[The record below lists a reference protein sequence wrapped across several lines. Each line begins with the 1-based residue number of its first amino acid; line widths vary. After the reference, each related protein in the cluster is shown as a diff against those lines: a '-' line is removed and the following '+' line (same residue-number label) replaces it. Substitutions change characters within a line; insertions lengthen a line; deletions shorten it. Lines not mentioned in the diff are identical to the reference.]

1 MLLHLFKMI
10 WNRKKTNFLLM
21 LEIFVAFLVLCL
33 LATISTYYYLNY
45 RLPLGFDY
53 ENIWAISLD
62 SKQGL
67 VNYKWNEANKNYIDQ
82 LYKEIRNFEGVESV
96 AGCDML
102 PFNYSNWSL
111 SDSIPYI
118 NLIVERTSVSDDFA
132 KVLKLEIIKG
142 RWYEPSDDA
151 LDYLPVVINE
161 KLANEYFKK
170 GEDPIGQ
177 RVMPRFEEFLTK
189 EQKEKMVRE
198 NNKKEKI
205 IGVVKDYRKSGELE
219 SPINF
224 AFRRSTP
231 ADTVNSSPPYH
242 LLVRVNQGAM
252 NGEFEEKMVKTL
264 ERIAPNWTF
273 YARPLSKVRDYR
285 MRETC
290 TPLIAFG
297 IVASFL
303 IIMVALG
310 LIGVV
315 WQNVTARTPE
325 IGLRRA
331 LGANAKNIHNQII
344 GELLVITT
352 ISILAGIIVV
362 IQFPLLKIIDFL
374 TIKTYILGLIF
385 TIIFVFSVTFLCG
398 LYPSKLAT
406 LVQPKEA
413 LHDE

>member
-1 MLLHLFKMI
+1 
-10 WNRKKTNFLLM
+10 M
-21 LEIFVAFLVLCL
+21 LEIFAAFLVLCL

-53 ENIWAISLD
+53 ENVWAVSLD
-62 SKQGL
+62 SKQGWSDF
-67 VNYKWNEANKNYIDQ
+67 KWTAANKNYIEQ
-82 LYKEIRNFEGVESV
+82 MYRELKSFEEVESV

-102 PFNYSNWSL
+102 PFDYSNWNTGDSL
-111 SDSIPYI
+111 PNK
-118 NLIVERTSVSDDFA
+118 NLIVERTGVSDDFA
-132 KVLKLEIIKG
+132 KVMKLEIVKG
-142 RWYEPSDDA
+142 RWYEPADDA
-151 LDYLPVVINE
+151 LDYFPVVINE
-161 KLANEYFKK
+161 RLANEYFKN

-177 RVMPRFEEFLTK
+177 KILPRYEEFLSK
-189 EQKEKMVRE
+189 EQKERILRGSD
-198 NNKKEKI
+198 KKERV
-205 IGVVKDYRKSGELE
+205 IGVVKDYRKSGELAD
-219 SPINF
+219 PIYM
-224 AFRRSTP
+224 AFKRSTP
-231 ADTVNSSPPYH
+231 ADSINTSPPFH
-242 LLVRVNQGAM
+242 ILVRVASNGM

-264 ERIAPNWTF
+264 ERIAPDWNF
-273 YARPLSKVRDYR
+273 NARPLSKLRDYR

-290 TPLIAFG
+290 TPLFAFG
-297 IVASFL
+297 IVAGFL

-331 LGANAKNIHNQII
+331 LGASAKNIHNQII
-344 GELLVITT
+344 GELLVLTT
-352 ISILAGIIVV
+352 ISILAGTIVV
-362 IQFPLLKIIDFL
+362 IQFPLLKLINFL
-374 TIKTYILGLIF
+374 TIETYILGLIF